1 MLDDVNDVDDED
13 PDVYCDMAPY
23 KKMRSWRMSYIC
35 YNCSMQI
42 EAYRKLKD
50 GGCCSDKS
58 KFATTQIETWHKH
71 LDRHRSRGEVVPQ
84 EYYEMRIIP

>member
-1 MLDDVNDVDDED
+1 
-13 PDVYCDMAPY
+13 
-23 KKMRSWRMSYIC
+23 
-35 YNCSMQI
+35 MQI

-50 GGCCSDKS
+50 GGCCSDKN